1 MLPRVLLGDGGCPSG
16 LRARGTALSPV
27 DQGRARRPRAGRHL
41 GLGHALPAWVAS
53 CSPPTPPR
61 AGRIRR
67 GPQHPAWCPVQCAHL
82 PPPEAE
88 GGEALVSS
96 RSGEG
101 SISGPR
107 VLEQPWMDLSKGS
120 TEDSP
125 SQNRV
130 QKPAL
135 LQDPGPPRCLVLGS
149 PLPYWPPGPPHT
161 GGGAAVGR
169 PLTHKAY
176 FLPMQ
181 QPRVY
186 STRKQMESR

>member
-1 MLPRVLLGDGGCPSG
+1 MPPRVLLGDGGCPSG

-41 GLGHALPAWVAS
+41 GLGQAPPCVGSQLQPTHPA
-53 CSPPTPPR
+53 R

-67 GPQHPAWCPVQCAHL
+67 EPQHPAWCPVQCPHL

-88 GGEALVSS
+88 GGRAFWWRPGQEKVLSRGPGPWSS
-96 RSGEG
+96 PG
-101 SISGPR
+101 
-107 VLEQPWMDLSKGS
+107 W
-120 TEDSP
+120 TSP
-125 SQNRV
+125 M
-130 QKPAL
+130 
-135 LQDPGPPRCLVLGS
+135 GPPRTALPRTGYRSQPCFRTLGH
-149 PLPYWPPGPPHT
+149 PLAWSWEPTALPAPGPPHT